1 MKKGQIY
8 LNEKNDSKIE
18 IQRRTNKNYTHMV
31 NIDSKIVS
39 ITAWRNSKLKFRLNL
54 ITNILTLGILHIFS
68 LFNPKLYIK
77 LYCKESLPKN
87 SDFFLIEDI
96 YNNFTLCKTIYRK
109 SSKKKISLNS
119 NSQNNEKRINIS
131 ISFEYNSI
139 KYKYDSDTNSVVP
152 VFFNLSLYKNNTIIN
167 TFGEGINNQKKLN
180 NLIEKYGRNIMD
192 LNNKL
197 IFENFLKNDIPQCI
211 SVFVSGGICFIC
223 RVFAFGALLMI
234 LSVLVI
240 LIKIFYRCIKFIKKL
255 GHDYS
260 LDGIN
265 EYKVKRKFIKENKIN
280 GFSLIKNIDLVP
292 GDILSLGEGETMPC
306 DGIILDGECVLSE
319 TKIFGKIDN
328 TIRNAL
334 ESNNNYFSYE
344 NNKNSIIFHGAEIL
358 KIYSKDVYKRIL
370 VLVINT
376 GINTFKGN
384 LLSNLLYKKIINK
397 KSNNLYDK
405 IKEKNYLIFLVVL
418 YISSSI
424 GIICRY
430 ILTGKNYSF
439 FNHIALNLG
448 LTLMPIYYIIICS
461 IKYLGI
467 FNLNNDD
474 KESIQCIDESRL
486 IESGKI
492 NRVIFDKT
500 GTLTENNLEIS
511 SFIPLY
517 YDHSS
522 LKFYFKIYDK
532 KNIKKIC
539 DEHIKFYKNY
549 LLNKKKIEDFQNFQL
564 NTSEE
569 LKSELIDSFR
579 EKNLNNDNTLYE
591 LSALFLQC
599 LICCTNLA
607 KINNE
612 ICGNIIEKEIID
624 IIKWDINTVELSKE
638 NNEVTNY
645 NNFEY
650 KENII
655 DKIHRMGSIFFKDS
669 NNINNNYN
677 YNYLN
682 IINEVFP
689 KNYYKI
695 TEGMKININND
706 INKMVRKNI
715 KDDNFYRKNKIIP
728 FKLIIIN
735 RFFNNSFTNIS
746 CIVYNFIEDNYRF
759 MAKGPPE
766 KILKHCINGF
776 LPDIEKLLSKTL
788 KEGYRV
794 IACAT
799 KIIQYNNEDKNQTE
813 DFYLKDLTF
822 CGFILFK
829 NNLKEESKQIIENIK
844 KMECDVAIST
854 GDGLINTIETG
865 LKVGLFNEKNI
876 FIFDVNNKLKKQ
888 KIFVTSISNF
898 KKEEEKESNKDS
910 KNIKDNSDNL
920 ELDDIN
926 ISKNVELE
934 NINEKERS
942 KLNQIKKKKSF
953 INLKFNKNKTK
964 IKKVVNNEQLSSS
977 RKMIKNKEFIFNN
990 NEINKN
996 EENESS
1002 SIDVI
1007 DTSHFDEVNNSPMSY
1022 YFNDGINSSSY
1033 NNINNI
1039 NKVKTIHKCSGST
1052 LINDFSSE
1060 QKNIKN
1066 LIVNEIEQNKIN
1078 SPQIR
1083 KKVNLFPEKNSFAFR
1098 GFRLDSFA
1106 HFQNFSHKS
1115 ILKNRTPNKK
1125 YSNKS
1130 LEISK
1135 DIKSNKSPNKS
1146 NIHKGNKEE
1155 KINNNNNNLINNTGF
1170 PIKYDFSNNKQYFV
1184 DKRIYFEYSL
1194 DKIKYFIDGCTLCF
1208 SGIALKYIYD
1218 KRKKKEIQILLKLMN
1233 KYGKLFFSMSSYQK
1247 SLLIKINKEIFNK
1260 KICMVGDGTND
1271 IDAIMSSNVGIY
1283 IGQQKN
1289 LNTLLSHYFINE
1301 NSLMNIETI
1310 IKNGRGYYENDN
1322 LLLPANFLFTACWV
1336 GLITY
1341 SYFLEKT
1348 VDNVMLT
1355 LLNLSIFILCVSAF
1369 TIKPDYK
1376 IYFNYLA
1383 SNSKL
1388 LKYYKLIRFLGV
1400 LIIKIICQIVFY
1412 FTYDYNESI
1421 DMGENK
1427 EIILSYIFIMTW
1439 SQSMSSVLVFNI
1451 SSFYRKSFLSNLIF
1465 LIIYILIFLYILYLL
1480 TLNDVSL
1487 GKIKLINISFEF
1499 TNNNIDF
1506 FDDYHKLTV
1515 LYIISAD
1522 IILPCILVIILK
1534 IVFENKARN
1543 LKNNIEIKEKKE

>member
-1 MKKGQIY
+1 MKKGQIF

-31 NIDSKIVS
+31 NIDAKIVS

-54 ITNILTLGILHIFS
+54 ITNILTLGIVHIIS

-96 YNNFTLCKTIYRK
+96 YNNYTLCKTIYRK

-119 NSQNNEKRINIS
+119 NTQSNEKRINIS
-131 ISFEYNSI
+131 ILFEYNSI
-139 KYKYDSDTNSVVP
+139 KYKYDYDTNSVTP
-152 VFFNLSLYKNNTIIN
+152 VFFNLSLYKNSTIIN
-167 TFGEGINNQKKLN
+167 NFGEGINTQKKLN
-180 NLIEKYGRNIMD
+180 SQLEKYGQNIMD
-192 LNNKL
+192 VKNQLV
-197 IFENFLKNDIPQCI
+197 FENFLKNDIPQCI
-211 SVFVSGGICFIC
+211 SVFISGGICLIC
-223 RVFAFGALLMI
+223 RVFAFGILLMV

-240 LIKIFYRCIKFIKKL
+240 LMKIFYRCIKFIKKL

-265 EYKVKRKFIKENKIN
+265 EYKVKRKFMKENKIN

-292 GDILSLGEGETMPC
+292 GDILYLGEGEIMPC
-306 DGIILDGECVLSE
+306 DGIILDGECVLTE
-319 TKIFGKIDN
+319 TKILGKIDN

-334 ESNNNYFSYE
+334 ENNNNYFSYE
-344 NNKNSIIFHGAEIL
+344 NNKNSIVFHGAEIL
-358 KIYSKDVYKRIL
+358 KIYSRDIYKKII

-384 LLSNLLYKKIINK
+384 LLSNLLYKKIIIK
-397 KSNNLYDK
+397 KSNNFFDK
-405 IKEKNYLIFLVVL
+405 IKEKNYLIFLVLL
-418 YISSSI
+418 YIASSI
-424 GIICRY
+424 GIISRY
-430 ILTGKNYSF
+430 ILTGKNYSI

-461 IKYLGI
+461 IKFLGI
-467 FNLNNDD
+467 FNLNSDD

-500 GTLTENNLEIS
+500 GTLTENNLEIC

-522 LKFYFKIYDK
+522 LKFYFKIYEK

-539 DEHIKFYKNY
+539 DEHIIFYRNY
-549 LLNKKKIEDFQNFQL
+549 LLNKNKIEDSQNFQL

-569 LKSELIDSFR
+569 LKNNLIDSGI
-579 EKNLNNDNTLYE
+579 EKSLNNDNNLYE

-638 NNEVTNY
+638 NNDVTNY
-645 NNFEY
+645 SNLEN

-655 DKIHRMGSIFFKDS
+655 DKIHKMGSIFFKDS
-669 NNINNNYN
+669 NNISNNYK
-677 YNYLN
+677 YNSLN

-695 TEGMKININND
+695 TEGMKISINND
-706 INKMVRKNI
+706 INKFIRKNE
-715 KDDNFYRKNKIIP
+715 IIP

-746 CIVYNFIEDNYRF
+746 CITYNFIEDNYRF
-759 MAKGPPE
+759 MTKGPPE

-776 LPDIEKLLSKTL
+776 LPDIEKILSKAL
-788 KEGYRV
+788 KEGYRA

-799 KIIQYNNEDKNQTE
+799 KIIQYNYNDKNQTE
-813 DFYLKDLTF
+813 DFYLNDLTF

-829 NNLKEESKQIIENIK
+829 NNLKEEAKQIIENIK
-844 KMECDVAIST
+844 KMECDAAIST

-865 LKVGLFNEKNI
+865 IRCGLFNEKNI
-876 FIFDVNNKLKKQ
+876 FIFDINNKAKKR
-888 KIFVTSISNF
+888 KMFVTSISNI
-898 KKEEEKESNKDS
+898 KKEVEKESNND
-910 KNIKDNSDNL
+910 NINKQNNSNNL
-920 ELDDIN
+920 ESDDIN
-926 ISKNVELE
+926 ISKNVEME
-934 NINEKERS
+934 NINEKE
-942 KLNQIKKKKSF
+942 KQQLNQIKKKKSF
-953 INLKFNKNKTK
+953 INLKFNRNKFKNK
-964 IKKVVNNEQLSSS
+964 KKLNNEQPSSS
-977 RKMIKNKEFIFNN
+977 RKMIKNKETIFNN
-990 NEINKN
+990 IEVNKN

-1007 DTSHFDEVNNSPMSY
+1007 DTSYFDEVNNSTTSY

-1033 NNINNI
+1033 KNINR
-1039 NKVKTIHKCSGST
+1039 VQTIHKNSGSP
-1052 LINDFSSE
+1052 LINDFSSD

-1066 LIVNEIEQNKIN
+1066 LIVNDVEQNKIN
-1078 SPQIR
+1078 SQQIR
-1083 KKVNLFPEKNSFAFR
+1083 KKINLFPEKNYLAFS
-1098 GFRLDSFA
+1098 GFRLDSNS

-1115 ILKNRTPNKK
+1115 ILKNRTSNKK

-1130 LEISK
+1130 FENYK
-1135 DIKSNKSPNKS
+1135 DLKSNKSPNKTN
-1146 NIHKGNKEE
+1146 NIHKGNNDE
-1155 KINNNNNNLINNTGF
+1155 KTINNNLITNKGF
-1170 PIKYDFSNNKQYFV
+1170 PIKNDFSNNKQYFV
-1184 DKRIYFEYSL
+1184 DKRMYFEYSL
-1194 DKIKYFIDGCTLCF
+1194 DKIKYINGCTLCF

-1218 KRKKKEIQILLKLMN
+1218 KRKKKEFQILLKLMN
-1233 KYGKLFFSMSSYQK
+1233 KFGKLYFSMSSYQK

-1260 KICMVGDGTND
+1260 KICMVGDGIND
-1271 IDAIMSSNVGIY
+1271 IDAIMSANVGIY

-1289 LNTLLSHYFINE
+1289 LNTLLSHYFIKE
-1301 NSLMNIETI
+1301 NSLMSIETI

-1322 LLLPANFLFTACWV
+1322 LLLPANFIFTACWV

-1341 SYFLEKT
+1341 SYFLEKK
-1348 VDNVMLT
+1348 VDNIMLT

-1383 SNSKL
+1383 SNGKL
-1388 LKYYKLIRFLGV
+1388 LKYYKFIRFVGV

-1465 LIIYILIFLYILYLL
+1465 LIIYILIFLYIIYLL

-1499 TNNNIDF
+1499 SNNNIDF

-1522 IILPCILVIILK
+1522 IILPCILVIFLK
-1534 IVFENKARN
+1534 IIFEKKAKN
-1543 LKNNIEIKEKKE
+1543 LKKNIDIKEKKE